1 MGRSPLVVVR
11 TGRTETN
18 ERPLAS
24 LAVMTDE
31 PKPSTK
37 ARPRTLIRDQVYARL
52 AQEIVTGRLA
62 PLEEIRDQDLQAEYG
77 VSRTPIR
84 EALIRL
90 ADVGL
95 VEMSSNRFTRVA
107 PIDLQAQADRAE
119 AAGALVA
126 YAAAKVVPNLTDD
139 QLASLDSRVQAI
151 LDSDLTRGGMP
162 DGLRLW
168 FALWVEVIELADNTI
183 VTEILDRNL
192 VLHLSRSVQDRPLP
206 QWLGDQQ
213 RALVEPLRSALRARD
228 GDAARDAVFEIFRI
242 TTVERLRAALTGEW
256 RLPE

>member
-1 MGRSPLVVVR
+1 MS
-11 TGRTETN
+11 TEGAETK
-18 ERPLAS
+18 ERALAS
-24 LAVMTDE
+24 LAGMTDE
-31 PKPSTK
+31 LKPSTK

-107 PIDLQAQADRAE
+107 PIDLRAQADRAE
-119 AAGALVA
+119 AAGALIA
-126 YAAAKVVPNLTDD
+126 YAAAKVVPTLTDA
-139 QLASLDSRVQAI
+139 QLDSLDARVQAI

-168 FALWVEVIELADNTI
+168 FALWVEMIELADNAI

-206 QWLGDQQ
+206 DWLGEQQ
-213 RALVEPLRSALRARD
+213 RALIGPFRHALRARD
-228 GDAARDAVFEIFRI
+228 GAAARDAVFELFRI

-256 RLPE
+256 RLPGE

>member
-1 MGRSPLVVVR
+1 MRG
-11 TGRTETN
+11 TATN
-18 ERPLAS
+18 EGRLAS
-24 LAVMTDE
+24 LAGMTDE
-31 PKPSTK
+31 PKPSTT

-52 AQEIVTGRLA
+52 AQEIVTGRRA
-62 PLEEIRDQDLQAEYG
+62 PLEKIRDQDLQAEYG

-107 PIDLQAQADRAE
+107 PIDLRAQAERAE
-119 AAGALVA
+119 AAGALIA
-126 YAAAKVVPNLTDD
+126 YAAATVVPTLTDF
-139 QLASLDSRVQAI
+139 QLDSLDARVQAI

-168 FALWVEVIELADNTI
+168 FALWIEVIELADNAI

-206 QWLGDQQ
+206 DWLGEQQ
-213 RALVEPLRSALRARD
+213 RALVGPLRAAFRARD
-228 GDAARDAVFEIFRI
+228 GAAARDAVFELFRV
-242 TTVERLRAALTGEW
+242 TTVERMRAAITGEW
-256 RLPE
+256 RLPGD

>member
-1 MGRSPLVVVR
+1 MRQP
-11 TGRTETN
+11 TTAETN
-18 ERPLAS
+18 RRLLVS
-24 LAVMTDE
+24 LAGMTDE

-107 PIDLQAQADRAE
+107 PIDLRAQADRAE
-119 AAGALVA
+119 AAGALIA
-126 YAAAKVVPNLTDD
+126 YAAAKVVPALTDA
-139 QLASLDSRVQAI
+139 QLDSLDARVQAI

-168 FALWVEVIELADNTI
+168 FALWVEVIELADNAI

-206 QWLGDQQ
+206 EWLGQQQ
-213 RALVEPLRSALRARD
+213 RVLVEPLRVAFRARD
-228 GDAARDAVFEIFRI
+228 GAAARGAVFELFRV
-242 TTVERLRAALTGEW
+242 TTVEPLRAALTGEW
-256 RLPE
+256 RHPGE

>member
-1 MGRSPLVVVR
+1 MA
-11 TGRTETN
+11 ETN
-18 ERPLAS
+18 TRTLAS
-24 LAVMTDE
+24 VAGMTDE

-37 ARPRTLIRDQVYARL
+37 ARPRTLIRDRVYARL
-52 AQEIVTGRLA
+52 AQEIVTGHLA

-119 AAGALVA
+119 AAGALIA
-126 YAAAKVVPNLTDD
+126 YAAAKVVPTLTDA
-139 QLASLDSRVQAI
+139 QLESLDARVQAI

-168 FALWVEVIELADNTI
+168 FALWIEVIELAENAI

-206 QWLGDQQ
+206 DWLGEQQ
-213 RALVEPLRSALRARD
+213 RTLVGALRAALRTRD
-228 GDAARDAVFEIFRI
+228 GAAARDAVFDLFRV
-242 TTVERLRAALTGEW
+242 TTVERFRAALTGEW
-256 RLPE
+256 RLPGE

>member
-1 MGRSPLVVVR
+1 
-11 TGRTETN
+11 
-18 ERPLAS
+18 
-24 LAVMTDE
+24 MTDD
-31 PKPSTK
+31 PAPAMK

-52 AQEIVTGRLA
+52 AQEIVTGRLK

-90 ADVGL
+90 ADAGL

-107 PIDLQAQADRAE
+107 PLDLRAQADRAE
-119 AAGALVA
+119 AAGALIGA
-126 YAAAKVVPNLTDD
+126 AAAKIAPTLTDAQID
-139 QLASLDSRVQAI
+139 SLDARVQAI

-168 FALWVEVIELADNTI
+168 FALWIEVIEVADNAI

-206 QWLGDQQ
+206 DWLAEQQ
-213 RALVEPLRSALRARD
+213 RALIEPLRTAFRARD
-228 GDAARDAVFEIFRI
+228 GGAARDAVLEIFRI
-242 TTVERLRAALTGEW
+242 TTVERMRAAMTGDW
-256 RLPE
+256 RLSGE

>member
-1 MGRSPLVVVR
+1 MNISTCG
-11 TGRTETN
+11 TATN
-18 ERPLAS
+18 EGRLAS
-24 LAVMTDE
+24 LAGMTDE
-31 PKPSTK
+31 PQPSTK

-52 AQEIVTGRLA
+52 AQEIVTGRRA

-107 PIDLQAQADRAE
+107 PIDLRAQADRAE

-126 YAAAKVVPNLTDD
+126 YAAAKVVPTLTED
-139 QLASLDSRVQAI
+139 QLDSLDARVQAI

-168 FALWVEVIELADNTI
+168 FALWIEVIELADNAI

-206 QWLGDQQ
+206 DWLGEQQ
-213 RALVEPLRSALRARD
+213 RSLVGPLRAAFRARD
-228 GDAARDAVFEIFRI
+228 GAAARDAVFELFRV
-242 TTVERLRAALTGEW
+242 TTVERLRAAMTGEW